1 MPKISAEAR
10 VSRRLRFRDLQVF
23 LAVVEC
29 GSMGKA
35 AAQLGTTQPSVSEL
49 ISGLESTIGARLF
62 DRNAQGVEPTLYGQ
76 ASSKRAIAA
85 FDELKQGL
93 RDLEFLANPTIGEIR
108 IGCPDS
114 VAATILP
121 TMITGFCR
129 DFPGIA
135 LQFDQVPTPTLEVPG
150 LHARKLDMVIAW
162 LSVPKDQYGDNLNV
176 EILLE
181 DEVVAAAGRNC
192 HWARRRKISPS
203 DIADGPWTGAPPET
217 MARNLLDNAFRAAS
231 LPVPKSEVTT
241 FLSSFASTSI
251 DCGRLPHGNA
261 KVFVAWLIRPESA
274 AHSSPTSRLSNSYC
288 DGEKSDLEPSC
299 GAFSRASPSVQKVS
313 RHDLSWKIE
322 LGGDVR
328 LWPEL
333 LTCQDVCSSVAIGGR
348 T

>member
-1 MPKISAEAR
+1 MPNISAEAR

-76 ASSKRAIAA
+76 ALSKRAIAA

-135 LQFDQVPTPTLEVPG
+135 LRFDQVPTPTLEVPG

-181 DEVVAAAGRNC
+181 DEVVVAAGRNS
-192 HWARRRKISPS
+192 HWARRRKIGLS

-217 MARNLLDNAFRAAS
+217 MARIVLDNAFRAAS
-231 LPVPKSEVTT
+231 LPGPKSEVTT
-241 FLSSFASTSI
+241 F
-251 DCGRLPHGNA
+251 
-261 KVFVAWLIRPESA
+261 
-274 AHSSPTSRLSNSYC
+274 
-288 DGEKSDLEPSC
+288 
-299 GAFSRASPSVQKVS
+299 SVPLRQ
-313 RHDLSWKIE
+313 HLLT
-322 LGGDVR
+322 LGGFLTAMPKSLLHGSSGLKALPIVLPPHNYPIAIVTVKNRTLSPVVELFLER
-328 LWPEL
+328 LRQFRKSP
-333 LTCQDVCSSVAIGGR
+333 DMPRPKDRAR
-348 T
+348 R